1 VNSLRKE
8 IEKFFIDI
16 GEDGEK
22 AKTEV
27 IIRKIEK
34 QIDKKIQHV
43 EEVLNDP
50 RLTIQGCHNM
60 KGKKEAFEE
69 VKEILKWK

>member
-1 VNSLRKE
+1 MKSLREE

-22 AKTEV
+22 AKAEV

-43 EEVLNDP
+43 DKVLNDQ
-50 RLTIQGCHNM
+50 RITTQGYNIM

-69 VKEILKWK
+69 VKEILK